1 LIMTTILSA
10 KNISKAFKGKQVLE
24 NLDFELEENQI
35 VAICGTNGSGK
46 SVFMRI
52 LAGLVVPDSGTVTIN
67 GVQLGGKVEFPNSTG
82 VHFDNSGLL
91 LTETAKNN
99 LLLLAM
105 VSNTVSKERVEEVIR
120 LVGLDPND
128 KRLVRTYSTGM
139 RQRLGIAQAL
149 MEDPSLLMLDEP
161 TTGLDFAGQ
170 DWFHEL
176 IWQLQK
182 EGKTILITS
191 HSKEEIASFCD
202 NAYEMAGG
210 QLALIS

>member
-1 LIMTTILSA
+1 MTTILSA

-91 LTETAKNN
+91 LTEPAKNN

>member
-1 LIMTTILSA
+1 MMTNPIILTA
-10 KNISKAFKGKQVLE
+10 NKISKSFKQKIVLQD
-24 NLDFELEENQI
+24 LDFTLAENQI

-52 LAGLVVPDSGTVTIN
+52 LAGLVRPDRGTVTIF
-67 GVQLGGKVEFPNSTG
+67 GTMLGGNNEFPPSTG

-105 VSNTVSKERVEEVIR
+105 VSNMVKKERIDEVIR
-120 LVGLDPND
+120 LVGLEPTD
-128 KRLVRTYSTGM
+128 KRPVRTYSTGM

-149 MEDPSLLMLDEP
+149 MEDPRLLMLDEP

-176 IWQLQK
+176 IHDLQNQ
-182 EGKTILITS
+182 GKTILITS
-191 HSKEEIASFCD
+191 HSKEEIAQFCD
-202 NAYEMAGG
+202 QAYEMAGG
-210 QLALIS
+210 QLRRL

>member
-1 LIMTTILSA
+1 MTTILSA

-202 NAYEMAGG
+202 KAYEMAGG

>member
-1 LIMTTILSA
+1 MTIILSA

-52 LAGLVVPDSGTVTIN
+52 LAGLVVPESGTVTVN
-67 GVQLGGKVEFPNSTG
+67 GIQLAGKVEFPSSTG

-202 NAYEMAGG
+202 KAYEMAGG
-210 QLALIS
+210 QLAVLS

>member
-1 LIMTTILSA
+1 MTTILSA
-10 KNISKAFKGKQVLE
+10 INISKAFKGKQVLE
-24 NLDFELEENQI
+24 NLDFDLEENQI

>member
-1 LIMTTILSA
+1 MTTILSA

-24 NLDFELEENQI
+24 NLDFDLEENQI

-202 NAYEMAGG
+202 KAYEMAGG

>member
-1 LIMTTILSA
+1 MTTILSA

-52 LAGLVVPDSGTVTIN
+52 LAGLVVPDSGTVTVN
-67 GVQLGGKVEFPNSTG
+67 GIQLGGKVEFPSSTG

-191 HSKEEIASFCD
+191 NSKEEIASFCD
-202 NAYEMAGG
+202 KAYEMAGG
-210 QLALIS
+210 QLAVLS

>member
-1 LIMTTILSA
+1 MTTILSA

-24 NLDFELEENQI
+24 NLDFDLEENQI

-52 LAGLVVPDSGTVTIN
+52 LAGLVVPDSGTVTVN
-67 GVQLGGKVEFPNSTG
+67 GILLGGKVEFPNSTG

-202 NAYEMAGG
+202 KAYEMAGG

>member
-1 LIMTTILSA
+1 MTTILSA

-139 RQRLGIAQAL
+139 RQRWGIAQAL

>member
-1 LIMTTILSA
+1 MTTILSA
-10 KNISKAFKGKQVLE
+10 NYISKAFKGKQVLE

-202 NAYEMAGG
+202 KAYEMAGG

>member
-1 LIMTTILSA
+1 MTTILSA

-24 NLDFELEENQI
+24 NLNFELEENQI

-52 LAGLVVPDSGTVTIN
+52 LAGLVVPDSGTVTVN
-67 GVQLGGKVEFPNSTG
+67 GILLGGKVEFPSSTG

-202 NAYEMAGG
+202 KAYEMAGG

>member
-1 LIMTTILSA
+1 MTTILSA

-67 GVQLGGKVEFPNSTG
+67 GVQLGGKVEFSNSTG

>member
-1 LIMTTILSA
+1 MTTILSA

-52 LAGLVVPDSGTVTIN
+52 LAGLVVPDSGTVTVNCI
-67 GVQLGGKVEFPNSTG
+67 QLGGKVEFPSSTG

-202 NAYEMAGG
+202 KAYEMAGG
-210 QLALIS
+210 QLAVLS

>member
-1 LIMTTILSA
+1 MTTILSA
-10 KNISKAFKGKQVLE
+10 INISKAFKGKQVLE
-24 NLDFELEENQI
+24 NLDFDLEENQI

-52 LAGLVVPDSGTVTIN
+52 LAGLVVPDSGTVTVNSI
-67 GVQLGGKVEFPNSTG
+67 QLGGKVEFPSSTG

-202 NAYEMAGG
+202 KAYEMAGG

>member
-1 LIMTTILSA
+1 MTNILSA

-52 LAGLVVPDSGTVTIN
+52 LAGLVVPDSGTVTVN
-67 GVQLGGKVEFPNSTG
+67 GILLGGKVEFPNSTG

-202 NAYEMAGG
+202 KAYEMTGG

>member
-1 LIMTTILSA
+1 MTIILSA

-52 LAGLVVPDSGTVTIN
+52 LAGMVVPDSGTVTVNCI
-67 GVQLGGKVEFPNSTG
+67 QLGGKVEFPSSTG

-182 EGKTILITS
+182 EGTTILITS
-191 HSKEEIASFCD
+191 HSKEDIASFCD
-202 NAYEMAGG
+202 KAYEMA
-210 QLALIS
+210 

>member
-1 LIMTTILSA
+1 MTTILSA

-52 LAGLVVPDSGTVTIN
+52 LAGLVVPDSGTVTVN
-67 GVQLGGKVEFPNSTG
+67 GILLGGKVEFPNSTG

-202 NAYEMAGG
+202 KAYEMAGG

>member
-1 LIMTTILSA
+1 
-10 KNISKAFKGKQVLE
+10 
-24 NLDFELEENQI
+24 
-35 VAICGTNGSGK
+35 
-46 SVFMRI
+46 
-52 LAGLVVPDSGTVTIN
+52 
-67 GVQLGGKVEFPNSTG
+67 
-82 VHFDNSGLL
+82 
-91 LTETAKNN
+91 
-99 LLLLAM
+99 M

-202 NAYEMAGG
+202 KAYEMAGG